1 MNGSDMQK
9 EIDKLDVVIQ
19 ELHQDLDGAIRLRQ
33 VWRDRPA
40 ESLTPYFEVDAA
52 HWDKIPLEMGVSHS
66 T

>member
-19 ELHQDLDGAIRLRQ
+19 ELRQDLDGAMRLRQ
-33 VWRDRPA
+33 ACQDRLA
-40 ESLTPYFEVDAA
+40 ECASSYFEVDAA
-52 HWDKIPLEMGVSHS
+52 HWDDISLPGRL